1 MISIPEVTIRL
12 VGVIGWA
19 TKTEA
24 NKSGDR
30 MLMRIYHPF
39 AIALDFYLVVTRVNQ
54 LTVGAV
60 RKGGCPAD

>member
-1 MISIPEVTIRL
+1 MISIPGVAIRP
-12 VGVIGWA
+12 VGAEGWA
-19 TKTEA
+19 TKTKVK
-24 NKSGDR
+24 KSGTR

-60 RKGGCPAD
+60 RKG